1 MISTPMSIIANRHKQ
16 YYDFTGIQ
24 NDLFQRSREG
34 TKNFKD
40 LLEIIISDENILLAY
55 RQVKSNMG
63 AKTPGTDDQTILDL
77 AKVDQDKFIHHLR
90 KLVLNYKPKSVR
102 RVWIPKNYSK
112 GKRPLGIPSIR
123 DRIVQHM
130 FLNILEPICEGKFYN
145 HSYGF
150 RPTRTTRHAVAR
162 VQTLVNINKYHF
174 TVDIDIKGFFDN
186 VNHSI
191 LLKQLWNIGI
201 RDKRVISVISKML
214 KAPIKGEGIPSK
226 GVPQGGILSPLLSN
240 IVLNDLDQWVAD
252 QWESFETRYKYS
264 VNHSKYTN
272 LRRNSKLKEGFL
284 VRYADD
290 FRIMTNSYESAVKW
304 FHAVV
309 DFLNKRLK
317 LEISPN
323 KSKIINLR
331 KKSSSFLGY
340 IFKAVRKGN
349 KRVFYSHID
358 DDKQKQIIA
367 KLKDRIH
374 NIHKHPTAGNANLY
388 NSVVLGVQNNFQ
400 YATHIV
406 NDMSDIEYRVLRT
419 LKSRLKKI
427 AWYGKPINLP
437 EKGAYLKF
445 YENTRKTYRIAGV
458 YLFPISQ
465 VKTKNNLNYSQAIN
479 PYTDEKVFDG
489 DKELAELMKSR
500 LPNRS
505 VEYMDNRLSK
515 YSAQKGRCH
524 VTGVPLKAA
533 DVHCHHKM
541 PTSLG
546 GTDEFQNLVVVH
558 KDIHIAIHAT
568 KEETILKYVNRF
580 NLHTKQIEKLN
591 QLRKLCKLERIIIR

>member
-1 MISTPMSIIANRHKQ
+1 MISTPMSAIANRHKQ
-16 YYDFTGIQ
+16 YYEFTGIQ

-34 TKNFKD
+34 TKIFKN
-40 LLEIIISDENILLAY
+40 LLEIVISDENILLAY
-55 RQVKSNMG
+55 RQVKSNTG
-63 AKTPGTDDQTILDL
+63 SKTPGTDDQTILDL
-77 AKVDQDKFIHHLR
+77 AKIDQEKFIHHMR
-90 KLVLNYKPKSVR
+90 NLVLSYTPKSVR

-112 GKRPLGIPSIR
+112 GKRPLGIPCIR
-123 DRIVQHM
+123 DRIVQQM
-130 FLNILEPICEGKFYN
+130 FLNVLEPICEGKFYN

-162 VQTLVNINKYHF
+162 VQTLVNINKYHY

-191 LLKQLWNIGI
+191 LLKQIWNIGI
-201 RDKRVISVISKML
+201 KDKRIIAVIGKML
-214 KAPIKGEGIPSK
+214 KAPIKGEGIPTK

-264 VNHSKYTN
+264 VNYSKYVN

-284 VRYADD
+284 VRYADN
-290 FRIMTNSYESAVKW
+290 FRIMTNNYDSAVRW
-304 FHAVV
+304 FHAVI

-317 LEISPN
+317 LEISPE

-340 IFKAVRKGN
+340 KFKAAIKGN
-349 KRVFYSHID
+349 KRVFFSHID
-358 DDKQKQIIA
+358 DKKQKQIIA
-367 KLKDRIH
+367 KLRKRIYD
-374 NIHKHPTAGNANLY
+374 IQKHPTAGNANLY

-400 YATHIV
+400 YATHISK
-406 NDMSDIEYRVLRT
+406 DMSNIEYRVLRT
-419 LKSRLKKI
+419 LNNRLKRV
-427 AWYGKPINLP
+427 AWYGKPTNLP

-445 YENTRKTYRIAGV
+445 YENTRKTYRITGV
-458 YLFPISQ
+458 YLFPIGQ
-465 VKTKNNLNYSQAIN
+465 VKTKKNFNYSQSIN
-479 PYTDEKVFDG
+479 PYTDEKEFDW

-500 LPNRS
+500 LPDRS
-505 VEYMDNRLSK
+505 VEYMDNRISK
-515 YSAQKGRCH
+515 YSAQKGKCQI
-524 VTGVPLKAA
+524 TGLPLKAKN
-533 DVHCHHKM
+533 VHCHHKK

-546 GTDEFQNLVVVH
+546 GTDEFQNLVIVH
-558 KDIHIAIHAT
+558 KDIHILLHAT
-568 KEETILKYVNRF
+568 KEETVLKYVNRF

-591 QLRKLCKLERIIIR
+591 QLRKLCKLERITIR

>member
-1 MISTPMSIIANRHKQ
+1 MSAIANRHKQ
-16 YYDFTGIQ
+16 YYEFTGIQ
-24 NDLFQRSREG
+24 NELFQKSREG
-34 TKNFKD
+34 TKSFKN

-77 AKVDQDKFIHHLR
+77 AKVEQDKFIHYMR
-90 KLVLNYKPKSVR
+90 ELVMNYKPKSIR

-112 GKRPLGIPSIR
+112 GKRPLGIPCIR
-123 DRIVQHM
+123 DRIVQQM
-130 FLNILEPICEGKFYN
+130 FLNVLEPICEGKFYN

-162 VQTLVNINKYHF
+162 VQTLVNINKYHY

-191 LLKQLWNIGI
+191 LLKQIWNIGI
-201 RDKRVISVISKML
+201 KDKRVIAVIGKML

-264 VNHSKYTN
+264 VNYSKYVN
-272 LRRNSKLKEGFL
+272 LRRTSKLKEGFI

-290 FRIMTNSYESAVKW
+290 FRIMTNNYDSAVKW

-317 LEISPN
+317 LEISPS

-340 IFKAVRKGN
+340 RFKAAIKGN
-349 KRVFYSHID
+349 KRVFFSHID
-358 DDKQKQIIA
+358 DDKQKQVIG
-367 KLKDRIH
+367 KLKDRIYD
-374 NIHKHPTAGNANLY
+374 IHKHPTAGNANLY

-406 NDMSDIEYRVLRT
+406 KDMSDIEYRVLRT
-419 LKSRLKKI
+419 LKNRLKKI
-427 AWYGKPINLP
+427 ARYGKPINLP

-445 YENTRKTYRIAGV
+445 YDNTRKTYRIAGV
-458 YLFPISQ
+458 YLFPIGQ

-479 PYTDEKVFDG
+479 PYTDEKTLDW

-524 VTGVPLKAA
+524 ITGIPLKAV
-533 DVHCHHKM
+533 DVHCHHKI
-541 PTSLG
+541 PTFLG
-546 GTDEFQNLVVVH
+546 GTDEFQNLVIVH
-558 KDIHIAIHAT
+558 KDIHTAIHAT

-591 QLRKLCKLERIIIR
+591 QLRKLCKLERITIR

>member
-1 MISTPMSIIANRHKQ
+1 MSAIANRYKQ
-16 YYDFTGIQ
+16 YYEFNEIQ

-34 TKNFKD
+34 TKNFKN

-63 AKTPGTDDQTILDL
+63 AKTPGTDDQTILEL
-77 AKVDQDKFIHHLR
+77 AKTGQEKFIHYMR
-90 KLVLNYKPKSVR
+90 ELVMNYTPSSVR
-102 RVWIPKNYSK
+102 RVWIPKNYSS
-112 GKRPLGIPSIR
+112 GKRPLGIPCIR
-123 DRIVQHM
+123 DRIVQQM
-130 FLNILEPICEGKFYN
+130 FLNVLEPICEGKFYN

-162 VQTLVNINKYHF
+162 VQTLVNINKYHY
-174 TVDIDIKGFFDN
+174 TVDIDIKGFFEN

-191 LLKQLWNIGI
+191 LLKQIWNIGV
-201 RDKRVISVISKML
+201 RDKRVIAVIGKML
-214 KAPIKGEGIPSK
+214 KAPIKGEGIPTK

-240 IVLNDLDQWVAD
+240 IVLNDLDQWVSD
-252 QWESFETRYKYS
+252 QWETFQTKTQYARNYNKYFC
-264 VNHSKYTN
+264 
-272 LRRNSKLKEGFL
+272 LRSAGTKLKEGFL

-290 FRIMTNSYESAVKW
+290 FRIMTNSYDSAVKW

-309 DFLNKRLK
+309 GFLNNRLK

-340 IFKAVRKGN
+340 KFKAAIKGN
-349 KRVFYSHID
+349 KRVFFSHIND
-358 DDKQKQIIA
+358 NKQKQIIA
-367 KLKDRIH
+367 KLKNRIH
-374 NIHKHPTAGNANLY
+374 HIQKHPTAGNANLY

-406 NDMSDIEYRVLRT
+406 QDMSDIEYRVLRT
-419 LKSRLKKI
+419 LKNRLKGI
-427 AWYGKPINLP
+427 AWYGKPTNLP

-445 YENTRKTYRIAGV
+445 YKNTRKTYRIAGI
-458 YLFPISQ
+458 YLFPIGQ

-479 PYTDEKVFDG
+479 PYTDEKVFDW
-489 DKELAELMKSR
+489 DKALAELMKSR

-505 VEYMDNRLSK
+505 IEYMDNRLSK
-515 YSAQKGRCH
+515 YSAQKGRCNI
-524 VTGVPLKAA
+524 TGIPLKSA
-533 DVHCHHKM
+533 DVHCHHKI

-546 GTDEFQNLVVVH
+546 GTDEFRNLVIVH
-558 KDIHIAIHAT
+558 KDIHKAIHAT
-568 KEETILKYVNRF
+568 REETILKYVNRF

-591 QLRKLCKLERIIIR
+591 QLRKLCKLERITIR

>member
-1 MISTPMSIIANRHKQ
+1 MSAIANRHKQ

-34 TKNFKD
+34 TKNFKN
-40 LLEIIISDENILLAY
+40 LLEIVISDENILLAY
-55 RQVKSNMG
+55 RQVKSNTG
-63 AKTPGTDDQTILDL
+63 SKTPGTDDKTILDL
-77 AKVDQDKFIHHLR
+77 ANTNQDEFIHYMR
-90 KLVLNYKPKSVR
+90 ELVLNYKPKSVR
-102 RVWIPKNYSK
+102 RVWIDKNYSK
-112 GKRPLGIPSIR
+112 GKRPLGIPCIQ
-123 DRIVQHM
+123 DRIVQQM
-130 FLNILEPICEGKFYN
+130 FLNVLEPICEGKFYN

-162 VQTLVNINKYHF
+162 VQTLVNINKYHY

-191 LLKQLWNIGI
+191 LLKQVWNIGI
-201 RDKRVISVISKML
+201 RDKRVIAVISKML
-214 KAPIKGEGIPSK
+214 KAPIKGEGILTK

-252 QWESFETRYKYS
+252 QWECFETRYQYS
-264 VNHSKYTN
+264 VNYSKYVN

-290 FRIMTNSYESAVKW
+290 FRIMTNTHDSAVKW

-340 IFKAVRKGN
+340 KFKSTIKGN
-349 KRVFYSHID
+349 KRVFFSHID
-358 DDKQKQIIA
+358 DDKQKQIIT
-367 KLKDRIH
+367 KLKERIYE
-374 NIHKHPTAGNANLY
+374 IQKHPSAGNANLY

-406 NDMSDIEYRVLRT
+406 KDMSDIEYRVLRT
-419 LKSRLKKI
+419 LNNRLKKI
-427 AWYGKPINLP
+427 AWYGKPNELP

-445 YENTRKTYRIAGV
+445 YKNTRKTYRVAGV
-458 YLFPISQ
+458 YLFPIGQ
-465 VKTKNNLNYSQAIN
+465 VTTKNNLNYSQSIN
-479 PYTDEKVFDG
+479 PYTDEKVFDW
-489 DKELAELMKSR
+489 DKELTELMKSR

-505 VEYMDNRLSK
+505 IEYMDNRLSK
-515 YSAQKGRCH
+515 YSAQKGRCFI
-524 VTGVPLKAA
+524 TGLPLKAR
-533 DVHCHHKM
+533 DVHCHHKK
-541 PTSLG
+541 PTFLG
-546 GTDEFQNLVVVH
+546 GTDEFQNLIIVH
-558 KDIHIAIHAT
+558 KDIHTLIHASLEGT
-568 KEETILKYVNRF
+568 VLRYVNRF
-580 NLHTKQIEKLN
+580 RLHTKQIKKIN
-591 QLRKLCKLERIIIR
+591 QLRKLCKLERITIR

>member
-1 MISTPMSIIANRHKQ
+1 MSAIANRHKQ

-34 TKNFKD
+34 TKNFKN
-40 LLEIIISDENILLAY
+40 LLEIVISDENILLAY
-55 RQVKSNMG
+55 RQVKSNAG
-63 AKTPGTDDQTILDL
+63 SKTPGTDDQTILDL
-77 AKVDQDKFIHHLR
+77 ANTNQDEFIHYMR
-90 KLVLNYKPKSVR
+90 ELVLNYKPKSVR
-102 RVWIPKNYSK
+102 RVWIDKNYSK
-112 GKRPLGIPSIR
+112 GKRPLGIPCIQ
-123 DRIVQHM
+123 DRIVQRM
-130 FLNILEPICEGKFYN
+130 FLNVLEPICEGKFYN

-162 VQTLVNINKYHF
+162 VQTLVNINKYHY
-174 TVDIDIKGFFDN
+174 TVDIDIRGFFDN

-191 LLKQLWNIGI
+191 LLKQVWNIGI
-201 RDKRVISVISKML
+201 RDKRVIAVISKML
-214 KAPIKGEGIPSK
+214 KAPIKGEGIPTK

-252 QWESFETRYKYS
+252 QWECFETRYQYS
-264 VNHSKYTN
+264 VNYSKYVN

-290 FRIMTNSYESAVKW
+290 FRIMTNSHDSAVKW

-340 IFKAVRKGN
+340 KFKTAIKEN
-349 KRVFYSHID
+349 KRVFFSHID
-358 DDKQKQIIA
+358 DDKQKQIIT
-367 KLKDRIH
+367 KLKERIYE
-374 NIHKHPTAGNANLY
+374 IQKHPSAGNANLY

-406 NDMSDIEYRVLRT
+406 KDMSDIEYRVLRT
-419 LKSRLKKI
+419 LNNRLKKI
-427 AWYGKPINLP
+427 AWYGKPNELP

-445 YENTRKTYRIAGV
+445 YKNTRKTYRVTGV
-458 YLFPISQ
+458 YLFPIGQ
-465 VKTKNNLNYSQAIN
+465 VTTKNNLNYSQSIN
-479 PYTDEKVFDG
+479 PYTDEKVFDW
-489 DKELAELMKSR
+489 DKELTELMKSR

-505 VEYMDNRLSK
+505 IEYMDNRLSK
-515 YSAQKGRCH
+515 YSAQKGKCFI
-524 VTGVPLKAA
+524 TGLPLKAR
-533 DVHCHHKM
+533 DVHCHHKK
-541 PTSLG
+541 PTFLG
-546 GTDEFQNLVVVH
+546 GTDEFQNLIIVH
-558 KDIHIAIHAT
+558 KDIHTLIHASL
-568 KEETILKYVNRF
+568 EGTILRYVNRF
-580 NLHTKQIEKLN
+580 RLHTKQIEKIN
-591 QLRKLCKLERIIIR
+591 QLRKLCKLERINIR